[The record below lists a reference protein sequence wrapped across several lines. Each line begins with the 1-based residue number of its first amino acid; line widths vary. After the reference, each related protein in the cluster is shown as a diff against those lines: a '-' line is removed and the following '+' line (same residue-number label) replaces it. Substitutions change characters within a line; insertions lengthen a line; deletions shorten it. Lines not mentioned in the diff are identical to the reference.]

1 MSNFNEIND
10 YCEAHSTPQ
19 SEVLHQ
25 LERATY
31 MKTLAPQMLS
41 GHLQGTFLR
50 FISGMLKPKAILEI
64 GTFTGYSAIC
74 MAEGLAEGGVLHTID
89 PNPEIRHISEEYF
102 AKAGVQDKI
111 VAHLGKAEDII
122 PGLNLIFDL
131 VFIDAGKLEYGLFYD
146 LVVDKVRKGG
156 IILADNTLWSGK
168 VLLPNKDA
176 DTQAIDDFNKK
187 IQEDERVENL
197 LMPIRDGLMM
207 VRKV

>member
-1 MSNFNEIND
+1 MSTFNEIND
-10 YCEAHSTPQ
+10 YCEAHSSPQ

-50 FISGMLKPKAILEI
+50 FISGMLKPKTILEI

-111 VAHLGKAEDII
+111 VAHLGKAEDVI

-187 IQEDERVENL
+187 IQEDDRVENL

>member
-1 MSNFNEIND
+1 MSNFDKINE
-10 YCEAHSTPQ
+10 YCEVHTTPA
-19 SEVLHQ
+19 SAVLKE
-25 LERATY
+25 LERVTH

-41 GHLQGTFLR
+41 GHLQGSFLR
-50 FISGMLKPKAILEI
+50 FISSILQPAAILEI

-74 MAEGLAEGGVLHTID
+74 LAEGLAEGGVLHTID
-89 PNPEIRHISEEYF
+89 PNPEIKHISDAFFE
-102 AKAGVQDKI
+102 KAGLSDKI

-122 PGLNLIFDL
+122 PKLDLLFDL

-146 LVVDKVRKGG
+146 LVIDKVRKGG

-168 VLLPNKDA
+168 VLLPEKDA

-187 IQEDERVENL
+187 IQNDNRVENL

-207 VRKV
+207 IRKL

>member
-1 MSNFNEIND
+1 MSNLDKINA
-10 YCEAHSTPQ
+10 YCEAHTTEQ

-25 LERATY
+25 LERTTH

-50 FISGMLKPKAILEI
+50 FLSSMMKPQAILEI

-74 MAEGLAEGGVLHTID
+74 LCEGLVDGGVLHTID
-89 PNPEIRHISEEYF
+89 PNPEIKHISDEFF
-102 AKAGVQDKI
+102 AKAGVTEKI
-111 VAHLGKAEDII
+111 KTHLGKAEDII
-122 PGLNLIFDL
+122 PDLNVIFDL

-146 LVVDKVRKGG
+146 LVIDKVSKGG

-168 VLLPNKDA
+168 VLLPEKDA

-187 IQEDERVENL
+187 IQEDDRVENL

-207 VRKV
+207 IRKK

>member
-1 MSNFNEIND
+1 MSNFNEINN

-25 LERATY
+25 LERATH

-41 GHLQGTFLR
+41 GHLQGTFLQ

-102 AKAGVQDKI
+102 TKAGVEDKI

-146 LVVDKVRKGG
+146 LVIDKVRKGG

-187 IQEDERVENL
+187 IQKDDRVENL

-207 VRKV
+207 MRRV

>member
-1 MSNFNEIND
+1 MSNFNEINN

-25 LERATY
+25 LERATH

-41 GHLQGTFLR
+41 GHLQGTFLQ

-102 AKAGVQDKI
+102 TKAGVEDKI

-146 LVVDKVRKGG
+146 LVIDKVRKGG

-187 IQEDERVENL
+187 VQEDERVENL

-207 VRKV
+207 MRRV